1 MAIEVTIYHRPT
13 CSTSRKALE
22 LIRAQGVEP
31 TIIDYGKVGW
41 TKPQLQGLL
50 KIMGVGARDILRT
63 RGTPAE
69 ELGLTVAGVSDNA
82 ILEAMIREP
91 VLVERPIVV
100 TSKGAV
106 IARPV
111 ERLLEIL

>member
-1 MAIEVTIYHRPT
+1 MATEVTIYHRPT

-22 LIRAQGVEP
+22 LIRAQGIEP
-31 TIIDYGKVGW
+31 TIVDYGKVGW
-41 TKPQLQGLL
+41 TKPQLHGLITTL
-50 KIMGVGARDILRT
+50 KVTARDILRT

-69 ELGLTVAGVSDNA
+69 ELGLTGIDVSDDA
-82 ILEAMIREP
+82 ILEAMVQHP

-100 TSKGAV
+100 TANGALV
-106 IARPV
+106 ARPI